1 MDKNLLK
8 DTENYWTNRADGY
21 SQVNQEELSGVQH
34 ENWKDF
40 LVQEIERHYPGHQ
53 PSEIHILD
61 IGCGPGFFS
70 VILAE
75 CGYAVTAIDYTQAML
90 EKAKENAMA
99 QGVQDRITF
108 QQMDAQDLCFSDAA
122 FEVIVSRNLTW
133 NLQEP
138 ERAYREW
145 CRVLKKNGLLLNFDA
160 NWYGYLF
167 DEEKRAAYEK
177 DRRKTIEL
185 GMEDH
190 YTCTDIDAMERIAYR
205 MPLSPVGRPTWDLA
219 LLREIGMQQVEARTD
234 IAGLLLS
241 QVEQVNYAAT
251 PIFLVRGVK

>member
-70 VILAE
+70 VILTE

-90 EKAKENAMA
+90 EEAKENAMA

-160 NWYGYLF
+160 EYAKGAHNLF
-167 DEEKRAAYEK
+167 LPENKAHNMMSDPLKEECHDIYHMLSISTLERPDWDLQVLRQVGFSEVSVDKTVGSRIYVEMDEFH
-177 DRRKTIEL
+177 IP
-185 GMEDH
+185 
-190 YTCTDIDAMERIAYR
+190 DAMFGI
-205 MPLSPVGRPTWDLA
+205 V
-219 LLREIGMQQVEARTD
+219 AR
-234 IAGLLLS
+234 
-241 QVEQVNYAAT
+241 
-251 PIFLVRGVK
+251 K